1 MDLPNLRVWCIECWC
16 CLLRPASTLFFFTEF
31 FVSFFFKPLN
41 FCFTLFF
48 QLCFQG
54 FYSLSI

>member
-16 CLLRPASTLFFFTEF
+16 CFLRAANTLFFFAEL

-41 FCFTLFF
+41 FCFSLFF